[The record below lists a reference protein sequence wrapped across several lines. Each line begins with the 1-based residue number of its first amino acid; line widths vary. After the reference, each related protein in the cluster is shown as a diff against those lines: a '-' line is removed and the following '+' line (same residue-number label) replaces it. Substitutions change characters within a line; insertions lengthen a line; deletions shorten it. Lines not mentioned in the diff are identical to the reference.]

1 MALLALQLCQICV
14 INPVCRRLKVVTCQV
29 RRGFSPSWATRQYLA
44 LVVSS
49 NSCACFLSTGHD
61 YRIAKSSCNP
71 VQCSMSLFLCNLFM
85 GRFFN
90 STGHRFLAVYIA
102 SSRCGFMARQ
112 GMSDFLAQTSKVAY
126 DTSCQSLIPPR
137 LSANRRSPS
146 I

>member
-1 MALLALQLCQICV
+1 MALLALPLCQICV
-14 INPVCRRLKVVTCQV
+14 INPVCSRLEVVTCQV
-29 RRGFSPSWATRQYLA
+29 RRGFSPSRATHQHFA
-44 LVVSS
+44 LVVCS
-49 NSCACFLSTGHD
+49 NSCACVLSTGHD

-71 VQCSMSLFLCNLFM
+71 AQCAMSFFLCNLFM
-85 GRFFN
+85 GRLFN
-90 STGHRFLAVYIA
+90 STGHRFLAVSIA

-112 GMSDFLAQTSKVAY
+112 GISDFLAQTSKVAY